1 MNDLKQRIQSLKTL
15 EEERYKLEQ
24 QISISNKLFFDKLQE
39 LYRIANSV
47 CQKINLDLS
56 TMEKVF
62 TAEFSF
68 LNFNP
73 YYLFGFNIK
82 KTNLYKNNI
91 TFEYHLGNK
100 NIKKELV
107 VSLDFFSMSD
117 RDFATLIRQ
126 RIKTYKSENKEKEK
140 REAEKIIAQNEKAI
154 KKLLSENEK
163 LTKFV
168 EKIKEEQ
175 NKRADEIVKRMQENL
190 KKNEQKEEVQS

>member
-1 MNDLKQRIQSLKTL
+1 MTKTKNFKEVIHIQKQIDNLEKNKSNFNKIFLNDLKELKRISHSVFNKVNLDYATREKIFTEDLEFLSINTYYFQDFTFKSFSAYENTVEFQYSLGDRRMMKSLKVPF
-15 EEERYKLEQ
+15 K
-24 QISISNKLFFDKLQE
+24 FFQ
-39 LYRIANSV
+39 
-47 CQKINLDLS
+47 
-56 TMEKVF
+56 
-62 TAEFSF
+62 
-68 LNFNP
+68 
-73 YYLFGFNIK
+73 
-82 KTNLYKNNI
+82 
-91 TFEYHLGNK
+91 
-100 NIKKELV
+100 
-107 VSLDFFSMSD
+107 MSD

-154 KKLLSENEK
+154 KKLLNENEK